1 MTNASGAL
9 PDARSSI
16 HGRLADLLSAIA
28 GADGP
33 AGLRRLISAELP
45 QLLTGDRAVLA
56 LVDAASGT
64 LDTGTGGADAVIPLD
79 HANSPLAG
87 CLRQGR
93 VLASSEQGSGAAT
106 PRSTIVAPLIVAGE
120 PLGALAAVAD
130 RIDAFGTPEEELLR
144 SVAATVALMLLSSLA
159 RNRDPAAP
167 RDESRPL
174 PEDLARKSDAEG

>member
-56 LVDAASGT
+56 LVDAAGGT

-79 HANSPLAG
+79 HADSPPAG
-87 CLRQGR
+87 CLRPGR
-93 VLASSEQGSGAAT
+93 GRASSEQGRGDDK
-106 PRSTIVAPLIVAGE
+106 PR
-120 PLGALAAVAD
+120 
-130 RIDAFGTPEEELLR
+130 GTR
-144 SVAATVALMLLSSLA
+144 
-159 RNRDPAAP
+159 
-167 RDESRPL
+167 
-174 PEDLARKSDAEG
+174 AE